1 MSDQQDRADYR
12 FISDVL
18 DIMPFGKQ
26 IERRRSDYDRI
37 CRVFVSLG
45 GNWERVFSGGSVT
58 DVALLKRILK
68 AAFKHGFLTRKEPW
82 SDRRP
87 KT

>member
-45 GNWERVFSGGSVT
+45 GN
-58 DVALLKRILK
+58 
-68 AAFKHGFLTRKEPW
+68 
-82 SDRRP
+82 
-87 KT
+87 